1 MYIYIN
7 HLLFIN
13 YFIIIILLKRE
24 REIMSNTKRI
34 VVVER
39 AISSLGKGFDL
50 TSDFRLKY
58 CKGKERLVVLND
70 ADHEREITV
79 PGFGSVN
86 DVSIDIK
93 CDKGDRT
100 RYQSDILNFNQV
112 PCILITTI
120 AIIIT

>member
-120 AIIIT
+120 TIIIT